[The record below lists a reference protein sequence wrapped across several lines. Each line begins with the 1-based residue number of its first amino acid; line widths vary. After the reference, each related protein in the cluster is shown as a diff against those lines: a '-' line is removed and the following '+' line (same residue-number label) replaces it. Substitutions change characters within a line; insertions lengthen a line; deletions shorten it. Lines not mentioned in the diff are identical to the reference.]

1 MKDGGETLRAKKV
14 KDVGETL
21 WGKKVKD
28 GDETLRGIGQ
38 EKKNIEQGYSEL
50 LNAIHNHALALYD
63 QRYPLPHLIF
73 IFYLF

>member
-38 EKKNIEQGYSEL
+38 KKKKIK
-50 LNAIHNHALALYD
+50 LNSCPV
-63 QRYPLPHLIF
+63 R
-73 IFYLF
+73 